1 MRKLRQVI
9 AAVLLVVPVMTLNA
23 GSLAAVSK
31 APELQPTQTLAGTC
45 YIYFGGRWIAF
56 PC

>member
-23 GSLAAVSK
+23 GMLPAVSK